1 MGGVAIR
8 EYVQGPNYN
17 RDVDKIVTLDSPHE
31 GTGALSAL
39 LDLSDYR
46 HQLGDALSSSVVA
59 AMSAAGIAM
68 ITMGKEPSILY
79 PALITLSVSLR
90 YEAFQQIIK
99 EIAWNFYFKEN
110 GYDYRSDDLLAEYI
124 NPEKKNAGINNLKN
138 RSVGADF
145 PMARFLGA
153 ENSMTFTDPN
163 ASYREVLNT
172 LIPEAFSVPISNVG
186 YQIFGDG
193 SATTRVVNAETG
205 FVLGLAGINVQDNG
219 SALIPT
225 ASGLAQNTS
234 ALGSGNVDIVRKT
247 FDAAVHAETGDQNV
261 FSDVFTAV
269 GLSLIATDVAMSWC
283 EACKIGAK
291 IAIGTAGALY
301 LSGGIVSSSYLG
313 IQDLK
318 ESHDIPKNSKF
329 HREHFG
335 DKKTYS
341 RVKGGSETV
350 EPLLMEDFL
359 YERPFVNLS
368 LFVSDSAL
376 RAVEPDCYYEADS
389 ASKQQLCEVG
399 LYDSLGNVVATTNGK
414 MDYAD
419 FRKSPPLKFKSES
432 DWSRMGLKLDRW
444 ERVNGLSPSGDS
456 AKIPIRHVERYAVP
470 DITVDNFIEKY
481 SFVVDDLMPHR
492 LRQIRLNFNYQE
504 EIAWECD
511 VTKDPSAGD
520 ACTVYKRSGGSGWD
534 TLQLEKHPV
543 QKDGRFDFEPRKYNY
558 TILSAL
564 QKDNQNT
571 VTISTV
577 NKIGLSNTQ
586 RLYYLFKATANKLD
600 PVWPQRDVVLN
611 RIKGFKSH
619 ATALGYQG
627 YRVEGATDTIFR
639 TDGTSSFP
647 RLDMNMAIDS
657 VFDASRIGQP
667 GVSATGFV
675 YDSSGAH
682 FASRQHDGDPAEGSY
697 LWKFVADIRNTAAMS
712 SGADSSN
719 TYEVPFR
726 VDRTAPDFTLE
737 PERSVMNPDSMP
749 FTVALF
755 PQVIANH
762 EHFDYPCQ

>member
-1 MGGVAIR
+1 MKKKIITLFALALANSLYASWPMESVDRYNIVLVHGAADRWQGLDCVNGEGGESYAEAYSNKQGVVTDPSTCHRDSVEVPVPNAINPDSTRDSVFTECDTAYYNPKRIGGIIHGADTGSSATGMVKELFPFLNEELLESPYAAYLQRPFVHPADNADEIGKSNWMGSGMCSARRSLIEEAKEFKAHGQDTLRMYRESANDRYRKIASRNILVGHSMGGVAIR

-68 ITMGKEPSILY
+68 ITVGKEPSILY

-313 IQDLK
+313 IQDLV

-359 YERPFVNLS
+359 YEKPFVNLA

-376 RAVEPDCYYEADS
+376 RAVEP
-389 ASKQQLCEVG
+389 G
-399 LYDSLGNVVATTNGK
+399 
-414 MDYAD
+414 
-419 FRKSPPLKFKSES
+419 
-432 DWSRMGLKLDRW
+432 
-444 ERVNGLSPSGDS
+444 
-456 AKIPIRHVERYAVP
+456 
-470 DITVDNFIEKY
+470 
-481 SFVVDDLMPHR
+481 
-492 LRQIRLNFNYQE
+492 
-504 EIAWECD
+504 
-511 VTKDPSAGD
+511 
-520 ACTVYKRSGGSGWD
+520 
-534 TLQLEKHPV
+534 
-543 QKDGRFDFEPRKYNY
+543 
-558 TILSAL
+558 
-564 QKDNQNT
+564 
-571 VTISTV
+571 
-577 NKIGLSNTQ
+577 
-586 RLYYLFKATANKLD
+586 
-600 PVWPQRDVVLN
+600 
-611 RIKGFKSH
+611 
-619 ATALGYQG
+619 
-627 YRVEGATDTIFR
+627 
-639 TDGTSSFP
+639 
-647 RLDMNMAIDS
+647 
-657 VFDASRIGQP
+657 
-667 GVSATGFV
+667 
-675 YDSSGAH
+675 
-682 FASRQHDGDPAEGSY
+682 
-697 LWKFVADIRNTAAMS
+697 
-712 SGADSSN
+712 
-719 TYEVPFR
+719 
-726 VDRTAPDFTLE
+726 
-737 PERSVMNPDSMP
+737 
-749 FTVALF
+749 
-755 PQVIANH
+755 
-762 EHFDYPCQ
+762 